1 MLTPTAS
8 SCAAPSTATKRA
20 SSTSPGRRSDGRAT
34 NGMRRCSGG
43 STTTTPSDRR
53 HAGSPSWRAASSPC
67 VCSCGGSSSG
77 PTARSLGA
85 VRAVDTATHPD
96 LQGRGLFRR
105 LTLLAVDELTADG
118 TRFVFNTPNDQSRPG
133 YLKMGWQSLGRAPV
147 IVAPRR
153 GRSLARLVRARA
165 PAERWSAP
173 CEAGRPAID
182 ALADPHMASLLTVQD
197 VDRRRT
203 HTARTA
209 AYMSW
214 RYTQGPIEYR
224 ALETG
229 DPDQGLVVFRLR
241 RPRPGTRGGHRR
253 VARSARRPSH
263 SGPAG
268 QERPQVDSC
277 RLRPARDARL
287 APRRDRAGG
296 SGSADRPDRHLARP
310 SPSEPRRRSTG
321 GSSASATSSCSDRRR
336 RRHRRRPEDRHD
348 RHRRHGEVQPRLVSE
363 ARGAGSDHRAAGSH
377 GQRDHGWW

>member
-1 MLTPTAS
+1 MRRAVDGDEAGILDLT
-8 SCAAPSTATKRA
+8 
-20 SSTSPGRRSDGRAT
+20 RAT
-34 NGMRRCSGG
+34 LGWE
-43 STTTTPSDRR
+43 SDER
-53 HAGSPSWRAASSPC
+53 HAALFRWKHDDNPFGPSPRWVAEVEDRIVALRVLMRWQFERPDGSI
-67 VCSCGGSSSG
+67 V
-77 PTARSLGA
+77 GA

-182 ALADPHMASLLTVQD
+182 ALADPHMASLLSVQD

-203 HTARTA
+203 RTARTA
-209 AYMSW
+209 AYLSW

-224 ALETG
+224 ALGTG

-241 RPRPGTRGGHRR
+241 RRGPALEAVIAELLVRPGDHRTAVR
-253 VARSARRPSH
+253 LVRS
-263 SGPAG
+263 
-268 QERPQVDSC
+268 V
-277 RLRPARDARL
+277 L
-287 APRRDRAGG
+287 
-296 SGSADRPDRHLARP
+296 
-310 SPSEPRRRSTG
+310 RSTH
-321 GSSASATSSCSDRRR
+321 ADYALLVTHDW
-336 RRHRRRPEDRHD
+336 RHVVTVPAIP
-348 RHRRHGEVQPRLVSE
+348 VPRIGPIVTW
-363 ARGAGSDHRAAGSH
+363 RALAERTAPSL
-377 GQRDHGWW
+377 DGWELSLGDLELF